1 MDYENGC
8 MGLGWVVRDHEG
20 EVQGVPMR
28 KVVGLY
34 SVPEAEAMGAREPLS
49 WIKRK
54 GWEWVIIESDAQLVT
69 RAVDGGELNTPFGVL
84 VRDVRALLNQFESA
98 TFRFVRRGGNMVA
111 HELAR
116 RSLRL
121 GNTDLVEFFDYM
133 PRFISAV
140 VCKDFMN

>member
-20 EVQGVPMR
+20 EVQGVAMR

-34 SVPEAEAMGAREPLS
+34 SVPEAEAMGAREALS

-69 RAVDGGELNTPFGVL
+69 RAVDGVELNTPFGVI
-84 VRDVRALLNQFESA
+84 VRDVRALLNHFESA
-98 TFRFVRRGGNMVA
+98 TFGFVRRGGNMVA

-133 PRFISAV
+133 PRFISDM
-140 VCKDFMN
+140 VCKDSMN